1 MFLILKLQFVYCE
14 LASGVEVGDHF
25 RNYRKPEALA
35 FVDSEFQVATL
46 SYIPSALQQKVAE
59 LLLEAG
65 DRVASN
71 VELGNIAFESV
82 MDFSA
87 LVEKLRLFFVRI
99 FNDINSYSL
108 PELHPDFEEKTNS
121 ASKPAE
127 EEDFSLSNAQ
137 VATILTA
144 MKKIP
149 SSSSIIDL
157 RALDEFMDGE
167 NWSNTHGKKFSSG
180 STEKKTRLGGMWT
193 QEETDALE
201 KGMEMFGNDWKTIKN
216 HFSETLKKRSNV
228 NLKDRARNVKKK
240 RKKEGLSLGIWDLA
254 CG

>member
-1 MFLILKLQFVYCE
+1 M
-14 LASGVEVGDHF
+14 ASGVEAGDHF
-25 RNYRKPEALA
+25 RNYRKPEARA
-35 FVDSEFQVATL
+35 FIDSEFQVATL

-65 DRVASN
+65 DRIASN
-71 VELGNIAFESV
+71 VEVGNIALETV
-82 MDFSA
+82 IDFPD

-108 PELHPDFEEKTNS
+108 PELHPDFEAKNSS
-121 ASKPAE
+121 ASKPVE
-127 EEDFSLSNAQ
+127 EEGDFSLSNAQ

-149 SSSSIIDL
+149 GSASIIDL

-167 NWSNTHGKKFSSG
+167 NWTNTHGKKLSSG
-180 STEKKTRLGGMWT
+180 SAAEKKTRLGGMWT

-240 RKKEGLSLGIWDLA
+240 RKKEGLPLGIWDLA